1 MKKILFSV
9 MLLCSSSIGFA
20 QIFNVSSIEKVNLP
34 EGTAVYQT
42 TISPKGDFLL
52 ISDLN
57 KEGLKKLDLANGSV
71 KTLTTAPGSSFDA
84 QISQDGK
91 TVVFRES
98 QIGKDKLKRV
108 SLKSVNVATGETKTL
123 VKATRNLQG
132 VTLNE
137 NTVMAV
143 EKGKLM
149 KKSLAN
155 VKATSERPALSI
167 KYGQLMIT
175 RNGKTSVLSPNGQQ
189 GASYLWPSLSPD
201 GTKIVYYLATK
212 GAYTC
217 DVNGKNVKFLGSI
230 RAPKWYNNDIVVGMN
245 DRDNGAFVTS
255 SSIIAVT
262 ANGQTKQ
269 VLTSADQ
276 IAMYPSASASSKKIS
291 FSTPKGETYIIN
303 VK

>member
-20 QIFNVSSIEKVNLP
+20 QIFNVCSVEKVNLP
-34 EGTAVYQT
+34 EGTAVYQSR
-42 TISPKGDFLL
+42 ISPQGDYLL

-57 KEGLKKLDLANGSV
+57 KEGLKTLDLTTGSV

-84 QISQDGK
+84 QISADGK

-98 QIGKDKLKRV
+98 QVGKDRLKRV

-132 VTLNE
+132 VEVNQG
-137 NTVMAV
+137 TVFAI

-149 KKSLAN
+149 KKSLSN
-155 VKATSERPALSI
+155 VKANAERPVLSI

-175 RNGKTSVLSPNGQQ
+175 RNGKTSILSPNGQQ

-217 DVNGKNVKFLGSI
+217 DINGQNIKYLGFI

-245 DRDNGAFVTS
+245 DHDNGAVVIS
-255 SSIIAVT
+255 SSILAVT
-262 ANGQTKQ
+262 ADGSTKQ
-269 VLTSADQ
+269 VLTDANQ
-276 IAMYPSASASSKKIS
+276 IAMYPSASASSQKIS
-291 FSTPKGETYIIN
+291 FSTPEGETYIIN